1 MVPPA
6 SSHYVDITP
15 GKTRQGILEFCV
27 LAHPRGGPSYAR
39 EIAGALSND
48 ASLLTSEGT
57 RYPLLARLR
66 QQGCVEMSR
75 QASELGSP
83 RRCYTLTADGAAA
96 LEAFTAAWGALS
108 RSVTTILED
117 S

>member
-1 MVPPA
+1 M
-6 SSHYVDITP
+6 
-15 GKTRQGILEFCV
+15 
-27 LAHPRGGPSYAR
+27 LAHLRRGPSYGR

-57 RYPLLARLR
+57 LSRLLARLR
-66 QQGCVEMSR
+66 QQPWAETSR
-75 QASELGSP
+75 QASELGPP

-108 RSVTTILED
+108 RSATTILQD